1 MTKTPDDIDKRILWL
16 VSVHGRMTH
25 EEIARRVHVS
35 RPAVHERVRR
45 LEQDGVIRGYRGIV
59 DWAAVDFGLCGF
71 VSVQIEHERISAVL
85 DQLFELSVP
94 RTVLEEC
101 HRVTG
106 PWCALLKVR
115 AASPHA
121 LQALLDEILAL
132 AGVRQLLTSI
142 VLTSLDGQAARPQVG
157 H

>member
-1 MTKTPDDIDKRILWL
+1 MIGMNADDENPGRHRQEDSVA

-35 RPAVHERVRR
+35 QPAVHERVRR

-106 PWCALLKVR
+106 PWCGPPQSPRRVATCASG
-115 AASPHA
+115 AARRDPGISWC
-121 LQALLDEILAL
+121 
-132 AGVRQLLTSI
+132 
-142 VLTSLDGQAARPQVG
+142 SLDGQAARPQVG

>member
-1 MTKTPDDIDKRILWL
+1 MIGMNADDETPDDIDKKILWL

-71 VSVQIEHERISAVL
+71 VSVQIEHERISAG
-85 DQLFELSVP
+85 
-94 RTVLEEC
+94 T
-101 HRVTG
+101 
-106 PWCALLKVR
+106 
-115 AASPHA
+115 
-121 LQALLDEILAL
+121 
-132 AGVRQLLTSI
+132 
-142 VLTSLDGQAARPQVG
+142 
-157 H
+157 